1 MKRSERMIPMIISG
15 IIFLILLLYRC
26 SLGFQIP
33 PPDLELGVSTA
44 IGDREIQADS
54 FDYAYT
60 NAGFLLVLADGVGS
74 GEKGKIAASI
84 AVDTC
89 RVQFEQM
96 QHFDNPGF
104 FFGKAFRT
112 ANHDILE
119 IIDDGTA
126 GANLL
131 CAVISDGLL
140 YYALS
145 GNCRLFVF
153 REGDLVPLSEGH
165 TIDMLAKQS
174 FQKGR
179 ISRQDALAALKER
192 RIYNFVGQDG
202 FHEIEFYDTPVE
214 LRIGDVVVLLT
225 DGIEDIFGLGKL
237 EKILKTQRSC
247 EDIAFT
253 VTDTIQND
261 RYREDRDNGTI
272 ILLRINGN
280 H

>member
-1 MKRSERMIPMIISG
+1 MSLMLLVLLSG
-15 IIFLILLLYRC
+15 IVFLGLLIYRC
-26 SLGFQIP
+26 TLGFQNP

-44 IGDREIQADS
+44 IGDREIQADT

-60 NAGFLLVLADGVGS
+60 DAGFMMALADGVGS

-104 FFGKAFRT
+104 YFGKAFRT

-119 IIDDGTA
+119 VVDDGTA

-131 CAVISDGLL
+131 CAVVSEGFL

-153 REGDLVPLSEGH
+153 RDGDLVPLSEGH

-214 LRIGDVVVLLT
+214 LHIGDVVVLLT
-225 DGIEDIFGLGKL
+225 DGVEDVFGLGKL
-237 EKILKTQRSC
+237 EKLLKTGRSC
-247 EDIAFT
+247 EDIVFK
-253 VTDTIQND
+253 VTDGIQHD

-280 H
+280 A